1 MRMRFGV
8 FIAPFHSRMK
18 SPTVALHRD
27 LDLVEHVDRLGFDE
41 AWIGEHHSGGVELV
55 PCPEIVLATLA
66 ERTRRIRLGTG
77 VTSLSYHHPMTV
89 AERMVLLDHL
99 TMGRV
104 MLGVGPGAL
113 AIDAH
118 QRGIDPR
125 DQRRRMEESLE
136 VIIALMRG
144 EELVNRSS
152 DWFDMVD
159 GHLHLRPY
167 QEDFDISVS
176 AMVSPTGPAL
186 AGRTGS
192 ALLSMGATLVES
204 SREALAAHWEVYATE
219 SDKHGF
225 VADRSRWRLVSPWHL
240 AETREQAMR
249 EVEYGIKQWVD
260 YELDVANLPLV
271 GEAKT
276 AREAAEHMV
285 EVGAATIGTP
295 DDMIDTIEKLQAESG
310 GFGTLLNMAC
320 NWADHAATKRS
331 FELFADEVMPHFQGQ
346 LDSLSGSYKWAMSTK
361 GEVAPK
367 AGMAFIESTRKYF
380 GEGHDRTKRL
390 TEMLGAMASPEGT
403 PGSGDDE

>member
-8 FIAPFHSRMK
+8 FIAPFHNRMK

-27 LDLVEHVDRLGFDE
+27 LDLVQHLDALGFDE

-55 PCPEIVLATLA
+55 PSPEIMLATLA

-113 AIDAH
+113 AVDAY

-136 VIIALMRG
+136 VILDLFRG
-144 EELVNRSS
+144 EGLVTRST
-152 DWFDMVD
+152 DWFDLVD
-159 GHLHLRPY
+159 GHLHLRPF
-167 QEDFDISVS
+167 QERMDVAVS

-192 ALLSMGATLVES
+192 GLLSMGATLIES
-204 SREALAAHWEVYATE
+204 ARDALAAHWDVYAAE
-219 SDKHGF
+219 CEKAGH
-225 VADRSRWRLVSPWHL
+225 VADRGRWRLVAPFHV
-240 AETREQAMR
+240 AETREQAMK
-249 EVEYGIKQWVD
+249 EVEYGIKQWAD

-271 GEAKT
+271 GEARSP
-276 AREAAEHMV
+276 REAAEHMV
-285 EVGAATIGTP
+285 EVGAAAIGTP
-295 DDMIDTIEKLQAESG
+295 ADLIEMIEKLQAESG

-320 NWADHAATKRS
+320 NWADDAATKRS
-331 FELFADEVMPHFQGQ
+331 FALVADEVMPHFQGQ
-346 LDSLSGSYKWAMSTK
+346 LDSLRGSYDWGTEAKAVV
-361 GEVAPK
+361 GGK
-367 AGMAFIESTRKYF
+367 AGEAFLKATSGYF
-380 GEGHDRTKRL
+380 GADHARTRRL
-390 TEMLGAMASPEGT
+390 ADMLGAMAGEGKA
-403 PGSGDDE
+403 E